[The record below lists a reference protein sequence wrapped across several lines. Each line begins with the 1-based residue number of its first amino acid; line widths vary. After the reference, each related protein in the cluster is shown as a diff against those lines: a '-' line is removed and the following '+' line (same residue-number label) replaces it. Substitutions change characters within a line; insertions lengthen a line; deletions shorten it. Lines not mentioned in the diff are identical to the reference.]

1 MHEETSN
8 WYYAE
13 KGEKLGPF
21 DLEELKNLVTKG
33 KISKDTKVWGGM
45 GDWMP
50 AYQTA
55 LSGMFSA
62 PSDTPPPLA
71 GTDVYNLYVWL
82 VVAIP
87 IVGAILELLLFDV
100 LGAASALLYLV
111 PNVVLCVLDERK
123 LKAAGHQAP
132 SSWWCLIIPVYLW
145 KRATLLKHK
154 KHYFWG
160 WVAAMVISI
169 FITIGGSEAALE
181 ESACPIV
188 TDIIA
193 NQLYGSATCKA
204 VSITEEVSSGF
215 YKATATL
222 DNGSDIFITIEKQDD
237 DMIYVNIP
245 NQ

>member
-1 MHEETSN
+1 MAEETSN

-21 DLEELKNLVTKG
+21 NLEELKDLVKKG
-33 KISKDTKVWGGM
+33 KVSNDTKVWAGM
-45 GDWMP
+45 GDWVP

-62 PSDTPPPLA
+62 PSDTPPPLTGA
-71 GTDVYNLYVWL
+71 EVYNLYVWL
-82 VVAIP
+82 VVAMP
-87 IVGAILELLLFDV
+87 IVGALLELLFIDI
-100 LGAASALLYLV
+100 LGEASFLLYLV

-145 KRATLLKHK
+145 KRATLLKQK
-154 KHYFWG
+154 RHYFWG
-160 WVAAMVISI
+160 WMAALVISF
-169 FITIGGSEAALE
+169 FITIGGNEAVLE

-193 NQLYGSATCKA
+193 NQFYGSATCKA
-204 VSITEEVSSGF
+204 VTITEEVSSGF

-222 DNGSDIFITIEKQDD
+222 DSGKDLFITIEEQDD
-237 DMIYVNIP
+237 GMIYVRIP